1 MAKRNYD
8 FSVVIEKSEKDG
20 EWYAKAYRGAR
31 QVWVTGDGYKRRAG
45 AMKAM
50 EMFSQYRTSV
60 SRVEISKT
68 KTVFYYKY

>member
-50 EMFSQYRTSV
+50 EMMSQHRTSV
-60 SRVEISKT
+60 SRVEISKA